1 MDQVKIGSG
10 LVATLLALVFGSS
23 AYAQDAAKSVLV
35 LHPKGEAFDDAKKGI
50 RETLGPSYAVKDFVF
65 EKESGV
71 ADLVKAW
78 KSAMPKIVVAMDNK
92 GILLAKEARESLR
105 DSIVPLVG
113 LMGVR
118 VDASLKDVPNV
129 VGINYEI
136 PAVTTL
142 VNLRA
147 ILPKPIKKTGV
158 IYRASMEDLYLR
170 NAEFCKQEGIEL
182 VGIKVSDASDPKSSL
197 DKAIKELVGRGDIDA
212 LWVLNDNFFLNAKLI
227 VGSWQ
232 PGLSGWKRPVI
243 VGIETLVRP
252 AFKFGTF
259 AVLPDNYALGAQAA
273 GLVQEIEDAGW
284 EVEESKVDQPLSVVK
299 TLNLPGTKKCCGI
312 EADKLGEVDK
322 VLE

>member
-1 MDQVKIGSG
+1 MDQVKFGSG
-10 LVATLLALVFGSS
+10 LVAAMLAVVFGS
-23 AYAQDAAKSVLV
+23 AVQAQDATKSVLI
-35 LHPKGEAFDDAKKGI
+35 LHPKGEAFSDARKGI

-65 EKESGV
+65 EKESGI
-71 ADLVKAW
+71 DELVEVW
-78 KSAMPKIVVAMDNK
+78 KDAMPKIVVAMDNK

-105 DSIVPLVG
+105 DSTVPLVG

-118 VDASLKDVPNV
+118 VDASLKGVPNV

-147 ILPKPIKKTGV
+147 ILPKPIRKTGV
-158 IYRASMEDLYLR
+158 VYRASMEDLYRR
-170 NAEFCKQEGIEL
+170 NAEFCMQEGIEL
-182 VGIKVSDASDPKSSL
+182 VGIKVPDGSDPKESL
-197 DKAIKELVGRGDIDA
+197 DKAIKQLVGRGDIDA

-243 VGIETLVRP
+243 VGIEILVKP

-284 EVEESKVDQPLSVVK
+284 KVEEPKVDQPLSVVK
-299 TLNLPGTKKCCGI
+299 TLNLPGTKTCCGI
-312 EADKLGEVDK
+312 DADKLGEVDK
-322 VLE
+322 VLQ